1 MDTTRELFPNVSDA
15 RSRQRLRK
23 LFFVFPGGKCP
34 PGAGIMYLH
43 SSRCIKRAAVPEH
56 PLRRALYLIRIL
68 RSSKVKCRSLTAVS
82 LFTLRAGWFTSLSL
96 SLKIQLFFV
105 PHTKIIVLV
114 KFQKFYCLLTS
125 VLVILTKT
133 RFLAME
139 TAPLAALSPS
149 KTKLRQNL
157 DFFQTNAKSR

>member
-96 SLKIQLFFV
+96 SLKIQLFFRSTYKNHCAGEV
-105 PHTKIIVLV
+105 SKIFWLAHKRVGDIDENSIFGHGNRSTCSTQSV
-114 KFQKFYCLLTS
+114 KN
-125 VLVILTKT
+125 KT
-133 RFLAME
+133 EAE
-139 TAPLAALSPS
+139 SG
-149 KTKLRQNL
+149 
-157 DFFQTNAKSR
+157 FFPDQCQI